1 MKKNIE
7 QALAAFSY
15 DEQRRMRDVITAL
28 DNGKVYSVE
37 FYSDG
42 SGVSFEYYHPTINH
56 GCPGTLAS
64 SFRTEQAMII
74 LAAGESNMKSPFIHT
89 QRQFFGIL
97 NEFNGIIR

>member
-42 SGVSFEYYHPTINH
+42 SGVSFE
-56 GCPGTLAS
+56 
-64 SFRTEQAMII
+64 
-74 LAAGESNMKSPFIHT
+74 
-89 QRQFFGIL
+89 
-97 NEFNGIIR
+97 

>member
-7 QALAAFSY
+7 QSLAAFSY
-15 DEQRRMRDVITAL
+15 DEQHRMRDVITAL

-64 SFRTEQAMII
+64 SFCMEQAMII
-74 LAAGESNMKSPFIHT
+74 LAGHRLRSHEHPKCF
-89 QRQFFGIL
+89 
-97 NEFNGIIR
+97 